1 MSARRNH
8 TPSMYLW
15 TRENLAWC
23 AGIIEGE
30 GSIYAKRT
38 ALGYRYVTV
47 GAGMTDWDI
56 LERLRA
62 ILGGVINGPYSP
74 RLGVV
79 ASRKPVWFW
88 TISDSQ
94 RAYAV
99 SAALYHWFG
108 TRRREQVRA
117 ALIAHNESA
126 DAAHERM
133 IVRQI
138 CPKCGGPRR
147 QKRDRHGRGAGW
159 ICTPCRSARARELRS
174 A

>member
-1 MSARRNH
+1 MSVQ
-8 TPSMYLW
+8 W

-30 GSIYAKRT
+30 GSIYAHGSANGR
-38 ALGYRYVTV
+38 RYVTV
-47 GAGMTDWDI
+47 GAGMTDRDI
-56 LERLRA
+56 LERLRV
-62 ILGGVINGPYSP
+62 ILGGVVNGPYSP
-74 RLGVV
+74 RLGAV
-79 ASRKPVWFW
+79 ASRKPMWFW

-99 SAALYHWFG
+99 SVALYHWFG
-108 TRRREQVRA
+108 TRRREQVRE
-117 ALIAHNESA
+117 ALIVHNEH
-126 DAAHERM
+126 AAATREKA
-133 IVRQI
+133 IARQV